1 VSTSDLRREV
11 GPPARRDLLDVEWIR
26 FVLAVLVVGVSGFVL
41 EAVL

>member
-1 VSTSDLRREV
+1 MSTSDLRRDV
-11 GPPARRDLLDVEWIR
+11 AQPTTRDLLDVEWIR